1 MLACERPVEVE
12 AAVGGT
18 GRMLE
23 SSLCSTKRI
32 RTDNEVLVRIERAA
46 RPDHMVEQVVVHGKT
61 MLEQDSVVLCGI
73 ERAVSDVGH
82 LQVLYHAAA
91 FECEFT
97 KVCDLVRWLIRP
109 VSVDHR

>member
-1 MLACERPVEVE
+1 MRDSQRLGHQSVLRSHHVATVVERELHLE

-46 RPDHMVEQVVVHGKT
+46 RPDHMVEQVVVRGKT

-82 LQVLYHAAA
+82 L
-91 FECEFT
+91 
-97 KVCDLVRWLIRP
+97 
-109 VSVDHR
+109 